1 MSEMNEHVDLILDGT
16 KVAWHKERINDWKN
30 GMRIAP
36 ITIDMAL
43 TRACNYACHFCY
55 AMLQEND
62 RKKITS
68 EVMDDFLEDC
78 KEIGVKG
85 ISFVSDGEST
95 ISPHFM
101 HSCKKGHELGLSMA
115 VGTNG
120 FVLTKRKLEELL
132 PTLTYLRINISAGER
147 DRYAEIMGTKPEYF
161 DRVCENIRE
170 MVSIKKER
178 NLDVTIGMQM
188 VLMPE
193 YEDQIL
199 PLANLGKELR
209 PDYLVIKHCSDNED
223 GDLGVDYSAY
233 EALKNKLREAEALSD
248 QEYKCIVKWSKI
260 NANGART
267 YKQCYGAPFILQM
280 SGSGLIAPCGMLF
293 NEKYKKF
300 HIGNICENR
309 FKDIWNSDRYWQVMN
324 HLSGPN
330 FNAQRMCG
338 SLCLQ
343 HKTNEFLD
351 KFVQNS
357 FPDEML
363 NVSKEPAHVNFI

>member
-1 MSEMNEHVDLILDGT
+1 
-16 KVAWHKERINDWKN
+16 
-30 GMRIAP
+30 
-36 ITIDMAL
+36 
-43 TRACNYACHFCY
+43 
-55 AMLQEND
+55 
-62 RKKITS
+62 
-68 EVMDDFLEDC
+68 MDDFLEDC

-199 PLANLGKELR
+199 PLANLGK
-209 PDYLVIKHCSDNED
+209 NF
-223 GDLGVDYSAY
+223 
-233 EALKNKLREAEALSD
+233 AL
-248 QEYKCIVKWSKI
+248 II
-260 NANGART
+260 
-267 YKQCYGAPFILQM
+267 
-280 SGSGLIAPCGMLF
+280 
-293 NEKYKKF
+293 
-300 HIGNICENR
+300 
-309 FKDIWNSDRYWQVMN
+309 
-324 HLSGPN
+324 
-330 FNAQRMCG
+330 
-338 SLCLQ
+338 
-343 HKTNEFLD
+343 
-351 KFVQNS
+351 
-357 FPDEML
+357 
-363 NVSKEPAHVNFI
+363 